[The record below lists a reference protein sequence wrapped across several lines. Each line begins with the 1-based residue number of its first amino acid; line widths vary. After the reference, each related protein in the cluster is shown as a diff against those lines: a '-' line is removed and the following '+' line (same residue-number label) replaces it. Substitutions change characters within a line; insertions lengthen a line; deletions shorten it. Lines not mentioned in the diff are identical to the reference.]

1 MMNKIISLTKV
12 LCKEHFEKL
21 KTYNKKNIF
30 FWLAILLNITLG
42 YVSYEIL
49 QFLNKF
55 NQGEIFLN
63 IFLFIINN
71 IIIFETILSAPSI
84 FYYSKDLEF
93 ILPFPFKP
101 IELLLSKFNT
111 VLSISYFTE
120 ILFATVPLIIYGLI
134 SSQNLLYFFWMI
146 IILLIFPIIPTL
158 VISTFFLFLI
168 KLSKFIKNKDI
179 FQLLVTTLFISI
191 FFIGEIQ
198 IISNNFTS
206 EEIIE
211 RIGNLTSS
219 SIINSNTNNNLKIE
233 DITEQIS
240 SDNEKQTTKELLNNN
255 KFHKIN
261 RYFLILNPSIE
272 LLINYNVFINLL
284 KIIIFNFIFLILFI
298 LFGNKL
304 YLKNII
310 KNLSV
315 ISTQKITKHLK
326 KYSFKKI
333 NKNISY
339 IKNEFKTLI
348 KNPTFFMQCIFPSII
363 FLIIISLLIIL
374 IFPVFLEILKSDEF
388 ENIEIKFDAFWLIII
403 LIIIQII
410 FTFSNMSLT
419 AVTRKGKNAT
429 FMKYI
434 PISLYEQFLFMNIPQ
449 ISFNLFSI
457 LIVILI
463 MKYLN
468 ININLIYLF
477 LIFILGNLLNLINS
491 FILLS
496 VDFLKP
502 NINWT
507 SESLAIKQNENKLFQ
522 YVLTIIIILLLIYFK
537 KVFADLNFNI
547 FILILFIFLSF
558 ILFIINLFI
567 LKNINKLFNKIN

>member
-298 LFGNKL
+298 LIGNKL

>member
-298 LFGNKL
+298 LIGNKL

-348 KNPTFFMQCIFPSII
+348 KNPTFFMQCIFPRII